1 MNIGERIKS
10 RRKELHMSADLLA
23 ERLGKDRS
31 TVYRYENGDIENLPI
46 DIVRP
51 IAEAL
56 ETTPDYIMGWNKETN
71 SEGEEIA
78 LNEYMK
84 SMALKFGQLNEQ
96 NQKTIETMV
105 NALLLQQLSEENN

>member
-1 MNIGERIKS
+1 MDLGYIVKERRES
-10 RRKELHMSADLLA
+10 LGMSQEDLA
-23 ERLGKDRS
+23 FKMGYKNRS
-31 TVYRYENGDIENLPI
+31 SINKIENGRPVTQKI
-46 DIVRP
+46 IVRL
-51 IAEAL
+51 AEAL
-56 ETTPDYIMGWNKETN
+56 ETTPAFLMGWNKETN